1 MGCRQGKD
9 AADPLLLEELEG
21 CGSGGS
27 TLLSPQGL
35 SVGRGTS
42 LKEIQNVMN
51 RRTGNGWEAAKI
63 KDVTLPESFLKTN
76 FAGFCTRGKNSHKNI
91 RTSVSMYLSMYVC
104 MYVCRYISIYLFTI
118 YPSFPHVKGQKK
130 DDPRGHL
137 LSRIFGECE
146 EKAIAFAQQGYI
158 YTQLLETSSVIIKI
172 SFIYPVRLGL
182 LQSGCRDKDL
192 SIGFLLRGNPRNQ
205 RGTRESGEQGE
216 PVL

>member
-1 MGCRQGKD
+1 MNYILNATGSHGSGAVGCRRGED
-9 AADPLLLEELEG
+9 AADSLLLEELEG

-63 KDVTLPESFLKTN
+63 KDVTLPESLLKTN

-104 MYVCRYISIYLFTI
+104 IYLSTCLSIYL
-118 YPSFPHVKGQKK
+118 PSIHPFHM
-130 DDPRGHL
+130 
-137 LSRIFGECE
+137 
-146 EKAIAFAQQGYI
+146 
-158 YTQLLETSSVIIKI
+158 
-172 SFIYPVRLGL
+172 
-182 LQSGCRDKDL
+182 
-192 SIGFLLRGNPRNQ
+192 
-205 RGTRESGEQGE
+205 
-216 PVL
+216 